1 MAQSKGTGAKITA
14 AVLIG
19 LGVFMLVVAIMLP
32 TYTKSKA
39 MKTPLDLEVATVA
52 TGEANILDASSLLS
66 GTPEVAENVPVEARR
81 HVVVVDP
88 TDRDQISV
96 EAAQRVLRMDKP
108 APSGDA
114 AIDERLV
121 NATVDNITLDR
132 VTSEPIEGTGSIRTS
147 HDDEAP
153 TPLPREGLQYKF
165 PFEVEKRSYDYFDL
179 TSRTT
184 NEIEYVG
191 EDKIDGMT
199 VYHFSQNVGPVDL
212 QEAVG
217 GVGNEV
223 TVPASAIGLAPE
235 PAGDEESE
243 GAEGEQDAEAPA
255 EDGEEATEGDEAEEA
270 DEPEVTVTRYY
281 TNERNLY
288 VEPTTGVIVRG
299 SEKIHQYFAETADAP
314 EANRI
319 DALNVTNPEGLMFDQ
334 ETIDFQVEQAEDG
347 ISQIRLLTRIVP
359 IVLGVVGVIFIVG
372 GLLWGTRAGGRRET
386 PPAAQA

>member
-39 MKTPLDLEVATVA
+39 MKTPVDLEVATVA
-52 TGEANILDASSLLS
+52 TGEANILDAASLLS
-66 GTPEVAENVPVEARR
+66 GTPEVAQNVPVEALR

-88 TDRDQISV
+88 TDRDKISI

-108 APSGDA
+108 APQSGE
-114 AIDERLV
+114 AIDQRLV

-132 VTSEPIEGTGSIRTS
+132 VSSEPIEGTGSIRTA

-184 NEIEYVG
+184 NELEYIG
-191 EDKIDGMT
+191 EDKINGLT
-199 VYHFSQNVGPVDL
+199 VYHFSQKVGPINL
-212 QEAVG
+212 QDAVG
-217 GVGNEV
+217 GVGNEL
-223 TVPASAIGLAPE
+223 TIPASAIGLAPE
-235 PAGDEESE
+235 PEEVV
-243 GAEGEQDAEAPA
+243 
-255 EDGEEATEGDEAEEA
+255 DGEEVVEGEEDGQEVVEGEDEVEEA
-270 DEPEVTVTRYY
+270 DVAEVTVNRFY

-299 SEKIHQYFAETADAP
+299 GEKIHQYFAETADAP

-319 DALNVTNPEGLMFDQ
+319 DALNVTSPDGLVFDE
-334 ETIDFQVEQAEDG
+334 ETIDFQVGQAEDG

-359 IVLGVVGVIFIVG
+359 IVLGVVGVVFVIG
-372 GLLWGTRAGGRRET
+372 GLLWGTRAGRRSDT
-386 PPAAQA
+386 GAQA

>member
-19 LGVFMLVVAIMLP
+19 IGVFMLVVAIMLP

-39 MKTPLDLEVATVA
+39 MKTPLDLEVATLA

-66 GTPEVAENVPVEARR
+66 GTPEIAENVPVEARR
-81 HVVVVDP
+81 HVVVVEP

-108 APSGDA
+108 APSASDE
-114 AIDERLV
+114 IDQRLV

-132 VTSEPIEGTGSIRTS
+132 VSSDPIEGTGSVRVS
-147 HDDEAP
+147 HEEDAEDA

-184 NEIEYVG
+184 NEIDFVG

-223 TVPASAIGLAPE
+223 TVPASAIGLGPE
-235 PAGDEESE
+235 PADEESE
-243 GAEGEQDAEAPA
+243 DAEGDQDAEAPA
-255 EDGEEATEGDEAEEA
+255 EDGEEGAEGEEAEEA
-270 DEPEVTVTRYY
+270 DEPEVTVTRFY

-319 DALNVTNPEGLMFDQ
+319 DALNVTNPEGLTFDQ
-334 ETIDFQVEQAEDG
+334 ETIDFQIEQAEDG

-372 GLLWGTRAGGRRET
+372 GLLWGTRAGRRSDA
-386 PPAAQA
+386 AAQA